1 MQERSLP
8 KVYYVAAIFS
18 LMGMMTASAQ
28 AGTLASLSVR
38 QATPYDEYVDE
49 ERQKQSLPSA
59 EDFTP
64 QQVLQAGSRHSLL
77 VQQAVR
83 QPLYREAPRVNS
95 FSALRAKDE
104 VIIKS
109 EVPPAPKRVEVS
121 EPSVVLGLIAI
132 AGLITIK
139 RPRVSNN

>member
-1 MQERSLP
+1 
-8 KVYYVAAIFS
+8 
-18 LMGMMTASAQ
+18 MGMMTASAQ

-59 EDFTP
+59 KDFTP

-77 VQQAVR
+77 VR
-83 QPLYREAPRVNS
+83 QPLYREVPRVNS

-109 EVPPAPKRVEVS
+109 EVPPAPKRVEVP

-139 RPRVSNN
+139 RPRVSND

>member
-1 MQERSLP
+1 M
-8 KVYYVAAIFS
+8 A
-18 LMGMMTASAQ
+18 ASAQ
-28 AGTLASLSVR
+28 AGTLASLSVQ

-64 QQVLQAGSRHSLL
+64 QQVLQAGSTSLL
-77 VQQAVR
+77 VQQAVQ
-83 QPLYREAPRVNS
+83 QPLESEAPHVNS

-109 EVPPAPKRVEVS
+109 EVPLAPKRVEVP
-121 EPSVVLGLIAI
+121 EPSVVLGLITI
-132 AGLITIK
+132 AGLIIIK
-139 RPRVSNN
+139 RPRVSND

>member
-8 KVYYVAAIFS
+8 KVYYVAAVFS
-18 LMGMMTASAQ
+18 LMGMMAASAH

-38 QATPYDEYVDE
+38 QATPYDEYVDV
-49 ERQKQSLPSA
+49 ERQKQSLSS
-59 EDFTP
+59 EEFTP
-64 QQVLQAGSRHSLL
+64 QQGLQADSRPSLL
-77 VQQAVR
+77 VQQAVQ
-83 QPLYREAPRVNS
+83 QPLESEAPRVNS
-95 FSALRAKDE
+95 LSALRAEDE

-109 EVPPAPKRVEVS
+109 EVPPAPKRVEVP

-139 RPRVSNN
+139 RPRVSND